1 MIHINRLGKF
11 APDPGSSKSSSPT
24 GATKD
29 ASGAAA
35 PISPTSAKL
44 AEKLTDHPMLGIG
57 IGIGFGLVVGY
68 LLKRR

>member
-11 APDPGSSKSSSPT
+11 GPDPGSSKRSSST
-24 GATKD
+24 QSTKD
-29 ASGAAA
+29 ASGPAA
-35 PISPTSAKL
+35 PMSTASAKL
-44 AEKLTDHPMLGIG
+44 ADKLTDHPMLGIG

>member
-11 APDPGSSKSSSPT
+11 DPDPGSSKPSSSTQP
-24 GATKD
+24 TKD
-29 ASGAAA
+29 ASGSAA
-35 PISPTSAKL
+35 PMSATSAKI
-44 AEKLTDHPMLGIG
+44 AEKLTIHPMLGIS